1 MRILIVSNLYPPV
14 VFGGYEILCRQV
26 TEKLKSRGHE
36 IEVLTSDFGADEV
49 ALEPGVHRRLA
60 LTTDFP
66 KTGEDVTWV
75 DFTLATMHKVAL
87 RNEPAVLSRI
97 DEFHPELIFCWCLS
111 RLSLAPIWAAQRRAV
126 PVCYTLNDE
135 HPKQFRFVASP
146 GSPRSAIKAML
157 ERHVYAKAT
166 LYQASRFPITAISQ
180 ALKDKLIAQGLPF
193 QHAQVIYQGVPLE
206 DFTFRPRRR
215 EPDEALKLLYVG
227 QLSQT
232 KGVHTLI
239 EAAAQLRQAQPELSL
254 ELSIAGT
261 GVPSYVESLRQL
273 VHERDLSDRVQFL
286 GKVPHAEIA
295 SVYRDHHVLVFSSE
309 WDEPFGLTHV
319 EAMACGCAV
328 ISTTTGG
335 SRELVKDGLNAL
347 AYQAGDKLDLAQ
359 KIKQVADDEE
369 KRWKLLGQA
378 RRYIEENH
386 SLDGYVS
393 QLETFLQGVVKG

>member
-26 TEKLKSRGHE
+26 AEKLKSRGHE
-36 IEVLTSDFGADEV
+36 IEVLTSNFGADGV
-49 ALEPGVHRRLA
+49 APEPGVHRRLA

-66 KTGEDVTWV
+66 KSGEDVTWV

-87 RNEPAVLSRI
+87 RNEPEVGSRI
-97 DEFHPELIFCWCLS
+97 DEFHPDVVFCWCLS

-126 PVCYTLNDE
+126 PACYTLNDE
-135 HPKQFRFVASP
+135 HPKQFRYVESP

-166 LYQASRFPITAISQ
+166 LYQASPFPLTAISQ

-193 QHAQVIYQGVPLE
+193 HHAQVIYQGVPLE
-206 DFTFRPRRR
+206 DFAFRPGGR
-215 EPDEALKLLYVG
+215 EAGQALKLLYVG

-239 EAAAQLRQAQPELSL
+239 EALAQLGQTQPELAV

-273 VHERDLSDRVQFL
+273 VEERDLRDRVQFL
-286 GKVPHAEIA
+286 GKVPHAEIG

-335 SRELVKDGLNAL
+335 SKELVKDGLNAL
-347 AYQAGDKLDLAQ
+347 AFQAGDKHDLAD
-359 KIKQVADDEE
+359 KIKQLADDEE
-369 KRWKLLGQA
+369 RRWKLLGQA
-378 RRYIEENH
+378 RRYVEENH

-393 QLETFLQGVVKG
+393 QLETFLQGVVKP